1 MNEMSPEAIQLV
13 NAGRQAF
20 RPTEADRAR
29 LMAAVAGSATISSA
43 GIASA
48 SPARRSFGR
57 LLRMTPAAAVLAVA
71 LPVAAAGVAAA
82 GAFWLN
88 ESPEVGKP
96 TLPVSQPSAIL
107 APKMAEQPLPVK
119 PQAIEPPSE
128 PNAPASP
135 KSSGASGSES
145 PRSGNEI
152 REEVALL
159 SKAQAALSRG
169 RPQEAL
175 EAITEHARRFPRGA
189 LVEERA
195 ATRVRTLCALGRTQ
209 EAATELKRVQRLN
222 PSSAYLARAQESCG
236 LF

>member
-1 MNEMSPEAIQLV
+1 MKEMSPEASQLV

-29 LMAAVAGSATISSA
+29 LMAAVTGSATLSSA

-48 SPARRSFGR
+48 SRARRSFGKM
-57 LLRMTPAAAVLAVA
+57 LGMTPAAAVLALA
-71 LPVAAAGVAAA
+71 LPVAAA
-82 GAFWLN
+82 GAFWLS
-88 ESPEVGKP
+88 ESPEVEKP
-96 TLPVSQPSAIL
+96 TLPVSQPSVIV
-107 APKMAEQPLPVK
+107 APRVTETPLRVK
-119 PQAIEPPSE
+119 PQATEPPSE
-128 PNAPASP
+128 PNTPAST
-135 KSSGASGSES
+135 KSSGASVGES
-145 PRSGNEI
+145 SRTGNEI
-152 REEVALL
+152 RAEVALL

-175 EAITEHARRFPRGA
+175 EAIAEHARRFPRGA
-189 LVEERA
+189 LAEERS